1 MILEDLKRN
10 DVVDDKLWEMI
21 DRANKLTEGGYPSWD
36 SNAQVLIPLMKRI
49 LSLSKERREWKVYF
63 YDMMRLF
70 RLSRRDKINDIPLT
84 FLLYS

>member
-49 LSLSKERREWKVYF
+49 LSLSKE
-63 YDMMRLF
+63 
-70 RLSRRDKINDIPLT
+70 
-84 FLLYS
+84 